1 MSDIITTSANSDRID
16 SFYLESQPQDSNI
29 YGYCLEDL
37 QKIIQPTFRTKQVYH
52 WLYHHYVTD
61 FKAMKNI
68 PQSLQGTLNTYF
80 LHTLIP
86 YNCSYSLNKHSLIQ
100 QDNQAQTTHT
110 IQIIRIEKSQDGT
123 KKYLFQTQD
132 NLSFESVC
140 IKMRDKVLDENG
152 RIIKGEKYTFC
163 LSSQIGCA
171 VGCVFC
177 STAKGGF
184 MRNLNA
190 GEIVEQV
197 VFLKRDNNLDSNKSI
212 NIVFMGMGEPLLN
225 LKNVAKAI
233 RIISDK
239 NGLNIATRRQTISTS
254 GIAPQIEKLGAMQ
267 LGVQIA
273 LSLHAV
279 DDALRSRLIPMNKVY
294 NIAKV
299 LESLRKFPLQER
311 RRILFEYLVIKNIN
325 DDLQSAKKLVKL
337 LHGFKAKVNLIPF
350 NPHEESDFQRPENE
364 TMQIFADFLYHKG
377 IIATI
382 RESKGIDIS
391 AACGQ
396 LREKALR
403 MQKYK

>member
-212 NIVFMGMGEPLLN
+212 NIVFE
-225 LKNVAKAI
+225 
-233 RIISDK
+233 
-239 NGLNIATRRQTISTS
+239 
-254 GIAPQIEKLGAMQ
+254 
-267 LGVQIA
+267 
-273 LSLHAV
+273 
-279 DDALRSRLIPMNKVY
+279 
-294 NIAKV
+294 
-299 LESLRKFPLQER
+299 
-311 RRILFEYLVIKNIN
+311 FE
-325 DDLQSAKKLVKL
+325 
-337 LHGFKAKVNLIPF
+337 
-350 NPHEESDFQRPENE
+350 
-364 TMQIFADFLYHKG
+364 
-377 IIATI
+377 
-382 RESKGIDIS
+382 
-391 AACGQ
+391 
-396 LREKALR
+396 
-403 MQKYK
+403 